1 MQEDLL
7 LTAFPDDKIPDLSTL
22 PHLDVF
28 GHSYLDTAA
37 ISRVE
42 REYGKEPRIPA
53 PHVKFSDLRDRECHI
68 FNVPASVYL
77 TSQPTSAGQF
87 TLLISHF
94 YSPARFP
101 ILMEQIRYYSRSPSV
116 DRILILW
123 HDPTLRPPRKMRLPS
138 PIPSEGG
145 SSSGDTLVDF
155 IWQKSNSLNNRF
167 RPSLLITTPS
177 VLIMDDDMQVHLED
191 LDLLHAVWTRYPE
204 RIAGFFPRWHD
215 VVKDSKNNPFL
226 KYVTSDTGK
235 LLRII

>member
-1 MQEDLL
+1 
-7 LTAFPDDKIPDLSTL
+7 
-22 PHLDVF
+22 
-28 GHSYLDTAA
+28 
-37 ISRVE
+37 
-42 REYGKEPRIPA
+42 
-53 PHVKFSDLRDRECHI
+53 
-68 FNVPASVYL
+68 
-77 TSQPTSAGQF
+77 
-87 TLLISHF
+87 
-94 YSPARFP
+94 
-101 ILMEQIRYYSRSPSV
+101 MEQIRYYSRSPSV

-235 LLRII
+235 LLRIIWGSEAFGLWMRHFYLLAPVTSIVLELLLLLLLLMMMIMMMASVHKFES